1 MAAVPLDGADPA
13 PVDGAIIEST
23 KGPTEDGMGGGIN
36 AEADRTVKVT
46 DFADGGASPSG
57 DVQER
62 ESRAV
67 TPHSGVETPKGK
79 AEWDT
84 FLGQ

>member
-1 MAAVPLDGADPA
+1 MATVPLDGADPV
-13 PVDGAIIEST
+13 PVDGANIGSA
-23 KGPTEDGMGGGIN
+23 KGPIDDGMGGGIN
-36 AEADRTVKVT
+36 AEADLTVKVT
-46 DFADGGASPSG
+46 DFAGGGAAPAS

-62 ESRAV
+62 ESREG
-67 TPHSGVETPKGK
+67 TPHSGVETPRGK